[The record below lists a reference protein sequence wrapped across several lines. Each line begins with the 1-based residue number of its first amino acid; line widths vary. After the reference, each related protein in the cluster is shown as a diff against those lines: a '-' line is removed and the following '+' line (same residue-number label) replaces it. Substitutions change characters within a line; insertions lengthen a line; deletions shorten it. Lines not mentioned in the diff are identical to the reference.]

1 MAYRK
6 RSSADKGL
14 YPLPGSAGFAVR
26 WVAGGKLQ
34 YKRLVGYSKTEAKKW
49 RNQQIAD
56 ADRGRAT
63 VPSGRLTFADLVR
76 LKRTHAAAK
85 QNRGSAEPSRA
96 LAEHFGYAEHLDPE
110 TDAVVVDRAGWR
122 VADITTERV
131 DEFLAARRAGG
142 VKLDTA
148 QADLRWLRHACNLAV
163 EAKRLTRDQVPT
175 IKTHYPQNVRT
186 NFPEPE
192 QLAAIIAALP
202 EYLRGVV
209 AFAVTTAWRVK
220 SMVLPLW
227 WQHVDWKRQLVTLPA
242 DLSKNKRPVK
252 FPFGPL
258 PDLKRLLERQL
269 ASGEPVSASHVFH
282 RPDGRAIDYKAMRTA
297 WRAACRKAK
306 CQGTWLHDLCRVG
319 ARNLRRAGVSG
330 SEVMKMGRWK
340 TPSMFHRYD
349 IVDEKDLNASVAK
362 LAAAL
367 ATAQQGGER

>member
-1 MAYRK
+1 MPY
-6 RSSADKGL
+6 SSSSISWNT
-14 YPLPGSAGFAVR
+14 SALR
-26 WVAGGKLQ
+26 C
-34 YKRLVGYSKTEAKKW
+34 S
-49 RNQQIAD
+49 IAC
-56 ADRGRAT
+56 T
-63 VPSGRLTFADLVR
+63 I
-76 LKRTHAAAK
+76 K
-85 QNRGSAEPSRA
+85 NRGDATPSRA
-96 LAEHFGYAEHLDPE
+96 LADHFGYVEHLDAE

-122 VADITTERV
+122 VVDITTERV
-131 DEFLAARRAGG
+131 AEFLAGRRAGG

-175 IKTHYPQNVRT
+175 IKTHDPQNVRT

-220 SMVLPLW
+220 SMVLPLR

-242 DLSKNKRPVK
+242 DLSKNKKPVK

-269 ASGEPVSASHVFH
+269 ASAEHHASDHVFH
-282 RPDGRAIDYKAMRTA
+282 RPDGRAIDYKLMRTA
-297 WRAACRKAK
+297 WKAACRKAK

-319 ARNLRRAGVSG
+319 ARNLRRAGVSE
-330 SEVMKMGRWK
+330 SEVMKLGRWK

-349 IVDEKDLNASVAK
+349 IIDEQDLNNSVAK

-367 ATAQQGGER
+367 ETTQQQ